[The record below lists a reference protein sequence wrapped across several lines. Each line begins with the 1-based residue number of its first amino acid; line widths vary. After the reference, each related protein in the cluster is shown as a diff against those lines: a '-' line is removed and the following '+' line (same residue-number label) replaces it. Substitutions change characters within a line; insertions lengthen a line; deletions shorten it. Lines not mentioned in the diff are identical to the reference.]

1 MPKVELDMSYDEIL
15 ARKTKIERDLADID
29 ILISKKT
36 EKQAELAKWDQLE
49 KAHRPKNTVDP
60 FAGLPQDTDLFLNK

>member
-49 KAHRPKNTVDP
+49 KSHRPKRTSDP
-60 FAGLPQDTDLFLNK
+60 FDGLPQDTDLFLKK